1 MTETEWTVKSKQNSR
16 RLERV
21 SIATAADASGI
32 LDVQVQDALRSGST
46 RTTRYRSRRAGRMEG
61 TEMAEHTLTAKGA
74 ATRQRIVDGAAT
86 LIRGSGPAATSLD
99 DIMAATSTSKSQL
112 FHYFPD
118 GRDELFRAVARH
130 EASQVIAAQQPYL
143 SDLTSWRK
151 WQAWRRAVIAH
162 YTELGSRC
170 PLGALTSQLG
180 KSSPQTREIVSDL
193 YDEWETLLRTG
204 AQAMADRGELAP
216 DVSAAQTARGIL
228 AAIQG
233 GVVMLQST
241 GRVDYLDAG
250 VKLALRPMQ
259 PSDRVALR

>member
-1 MTETEWTVKSKQNSR
+1 MTQQR
-16 RLERV
+16 
-21 SIATAADASGI
+21 
-32 LDVQVQDALRSGST
+32 
-46 RTTRYRSRRAGRMEG
+46 
-61 TEMAEHTLTAKGA
+61 LTAKGT
-74 ATRQRIVDGAAT
+74 ATRQRIVDGAAA

-130 EASQVIAAQQPYL
+130 EAGQVIAAQQPFL

-193 YDEWETLLRTG
+193 FEEWETPLRTG

-216 DVSAAQTARGIL
+216 DVNATQTARGIL

-233 GVVMLQST
+233 GVVMLQTT

-250 VKLALRPMQ
+250 VNLALRPMQ
-259 PSDRVALR
+259 PSDRPARR

>member
-1 MTETEWTVKSKQNSR
+1 MTQHR
-16 RLERV
+16 
-21 SIATAADASGI
+21 
-32 LDVQVQDALRSGST
+32 
-46 RTTRYRSRRAGRMEG
+46 
-61 TEMAEHTLTAKGA
+61 LTAKGA
-74 ATRQRIVDGAAT
+74 ATRQRIVDGAAA
-86 LIRGSGPAATSLD
+86 LIRGSGPTATSLD

-130 EASQVIAAQQPYL
+130 EAGQVIAAQQPFL
-143 SDLTSWRK
+143 ADLTSWRK

-180 KSSPQTREIVSDL
+180 KSSPQTREIVSNL
-193 YDEWETLLRTG
+193 YEEWETLLRTG

-216 DVSAAQTARGIL
+216 DVNATQTARGIL

-250 VKLALRPMQ
+250 VNLALRPMQ
-259 PSDRVALR
+259 PPARQARR